1 MSSQTISTRVTNGL
15 YLELNEFCLEK
26 AVSFSDVL
34 KNALLQWHKFGD
46 QELPK
51 ELLNKLKEEKA
62 DLVLK
67 TKMKKVFF
75 LHNIHSKVKRLVQN
89 EGLEGDDINL
99 ILIPLIKMYR
109 DNAEAK
115 GYTEAVSELN
125 KVVDSAEGLPHDQNY
140 FMKWA
145 GIRNDNYLRN
155 R

>member
-15 YLELNEFCLEK
+15 YLELNEFCLKK

-115 GYTEAVSELN
+115 GYTEAVFELN

-145 GIRNDNYLRN
+145 GILYHRETK
-155 R
+155 